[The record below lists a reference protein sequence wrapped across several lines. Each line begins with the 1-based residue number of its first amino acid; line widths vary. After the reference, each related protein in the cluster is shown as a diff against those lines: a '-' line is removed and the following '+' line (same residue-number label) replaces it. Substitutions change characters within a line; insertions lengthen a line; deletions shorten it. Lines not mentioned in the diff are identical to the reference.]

1 MPVVQLYLNRLQ
13 KLVGKKSN
21 KNKILS
27 KIPFLGLDIEEQT
40 NEFLRVE
47 YSPNRPDY
55 ATDFGI
61 ALGLQGLFGIKKGI
75 PKLSIKKG
83 NYSLK
88 VDSSVKKMRPYVTS
102 ILYKKIYILESVEG
116 VKNHPLEYMI

>member
-40 NEFLRVE
+40 NEYLRVE
-47 YSPNRPDY
+47 YSPNRPY
-55 ATDFGI
+55 FETDFGF
-61 ALGLQGLFGIKKGI
+61 ALVLECLFVIKKAI
-75 PKLSIKKG
+75 PKKF
-83 NYSLK
+83 Y
-88 VDSSVKKMRPYVTS
+88 PFF
-102 ILYKKIYILESVEG
+102 
-116 VKNHPLEYMI
+116 

>member
-13 KLVGKKSN
+13 KLVGKKYN

-40 NEFLRVE
+40 NEYLRVE

-61 ALGLQGLFGIKKGI
+61 VLGLQGLFGIKKR
-75 PKLSIKKG
+75 
-83 NYSLK
+83 NA
-88 VDSSVKKMRPYVTS
+88 
-102 ILYKKIYILESVEG
+102 
-116 VKNHPLEYMI
+116 